1 MWGAII
7 MVTDRNSQQK
17 FMFLVI
23 YTKNAK
29 LVMHILPRLKPS
41 SQRVLRKPSIFKP
54 LTASPPWRIAW
65 SPIQVFG
72 MLRYGVTGRA
82 WWAQYKYW
90 RTGKSVCQTNIVIYI
105 GSQIKKL
112 LCNRII
118 KEIKIY
124 NFYVY
129 IFKYFYIRWFRAV
142 WLVIQIGRNWKLSN
156 QTAGKI
162 IANLMTIRFRFGKL
176 FVNLEMGN

>member
-72 MLRYGVTGRA
+72 MLRYDVTGRA

-90 RTGKSVCQTNIVIYI
+90 WTGKSVCQTNIVIYI
-105 GSQIKKL
+105 GSQIKKP